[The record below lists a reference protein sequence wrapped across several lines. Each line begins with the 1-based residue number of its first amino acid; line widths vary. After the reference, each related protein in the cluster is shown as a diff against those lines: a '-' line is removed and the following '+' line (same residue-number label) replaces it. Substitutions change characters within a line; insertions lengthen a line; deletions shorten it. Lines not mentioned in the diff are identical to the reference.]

1 MIIGLTGGMGSGKTT
16 ILKMFQKLGADIY
29 IADVEAKQLMIN
41 SESLRNKIINAFGKE
56 SYVNKVL
63 NRTYLSKTVFSDAE
77 KLKLLNSF
85 VHPAVQ
91 KHFKEFVLKSN
102 AKYVVFESAL
112 LFKSKIQDLCT
123 YKIVV
128 TAPLSIRLER
138 IMRRDTLSKLEIEQR
153 LNQQNSSDEMI
164 SKADFVI
171 ENLDLEISKREVL
184 KLHEL
189 ILKGI

>member
-85 VHPAVQ
+85 VHP
-91 KHFKEFVLKSN
+91 K
-102 AKYVVFESAL
+102 
-112 LFKSKIQDLCT
+112 
-123 YKIVV
+123 
-128 TAPLSIRLER
+128 
-138 IMRRDTLSKLEIEQR
+138 
-153 LNQQNSSDEMI
+153 
-164 SKADFVI
+164 
-171 ENLDLEISKREVL
+171 
-184 KLHEL
+184 
-189 ILKGI
+189 